1 MKWKEQSVPEW
12 FLALYLFIQTY
23 LLMYSVFCSRRWVS
37 AHPSLS
43 ETGFEAWRHCSWG
56 SHLSSRPIIIFSHLA
71 VWLHLDC
78 DWDGCCYE
86 PGIDNVGIFY
96 VRTLR
101 PARWKTLCTLTALW
115 PWPIVWEIFE
125 SRFEHMLQLRWNS
138 EETGWD
144 LESESEFPVCVR
156 RLQSHRVEMV
166 TMRSSTTLLLLLA
179 ASGVSCQ
186 GAGGCSN
193 YVTNGNRFEMAWN
206 RIKW

>member
-43 ETGFEAWRHCSWG
+43 ETGFEAWRHCSLE
-56 SHLSSRPIIIFSHLA
+56 SHLSDSSRSVAPFGLWLGRLLLWTWDWQRRDFLRQDFETGPVKNTVYTHSIVA
-71 VWLHLDC
+71 VTDS
-78 DWDGCCYE
+78 
-86 PGIDNVGIFY
+86 V
-96 VRTLR
+96 
-101 PARWKTLCTLTALW
+101 WK
-115 PWPIVWEIFE
+115 IFE
-125 SRFEHMLQLRWNS
+125 SLFEHMLQLRWNS

-144 LESESEFPVCVR
+144 LESESEIPVCVR
-156 RLQSHRVEMV
+156 RLQSHRVKMV

-179 ASGVSCQ
+179 AASGVSGQ

-193 YVTNGNRFEMAWN
+193 YVTNGDRFEMAWN
-206 RIKW
+206 RIEW